1 MSTRWGNTLSMNAP
15 ATSSTNESVATY
27 PSRMRTQNRDR
38 FSHPRDEPAT
48 TPNPTNPSPIVT
60 SHINNSTLTSTRNY
74 RKRITATSDPEVVIG
89 LRLIQRHPFDS

>member
-1 MSTRWGNTLSMNAP
+1 MSTWWGNTLSMNAP

-38 FSHPRDEPAT
+38 FSHPSDEPAM

-60 SHINNSTLTSTRNY
+60 SHINNTLTPRETTPSGSPQQ
-74 RKRITATSDPEVVIG
+74 ADG
-89 LRLIQRHPFDS
+89 L